1 MQTFL
6 DCVPC
11 LLRQSLEAARYN
23 SDDVA
28 VHEKI
33 LKEVSGW
40 LSEMD
45 MSIPAPVMAEKIH
58 RRLRELTGNVDP
70 YRQVKD
76 EQNELALAILDD
88 LEEEINSTDDP
99 VSIAVRLAIAG
110 NIIDLGVKGQLTKND
125 VHASIQKALAHELMG
140 DIQVFKDEV
149 AKADKIL
156 YLADNAG
163 EIVFDRLLI
172 ERLPRDKITLAVR
185 GEPIINDVTMEDAVK
200 VGLTD
205 FVPVVSNGAGIP
217 GTMLSSCTEE
227 FQQLFAEAD
236 LIISKGQGNF
246 ETLYGVD
253 ANIIFLFQVKC
264 ELVTTLANAP
274 LGSHMLLQQKG

>member
-11 LLRQSLEAARYN
+11 LLRQSLEAARFN

-28 VHEKI
+28 VHEQI

-45 MSIPAPVMAEKIH
+45 MSVPAPVMAASIH
-58 RRLRELTGNVDP
+58 KRLREITGNDDP
-70 YRQVKD
+70 YRKIKD

-88 LEEEINSTDDP
+88 LEGEVSTAEDP
-99 VSIAVRLAIAG
+99 VSLAVRLAIAG
-110 NIIDLGVKGQLTKND
+110 NIIDLGVKGQLTKED
-125 VHASIQKALAHELMG
+125 VHDSVQKALNHQLVG
-140 DIQVFKDEV
+140 DIAVFKEEV
-149 AKADKIL
+149 EKAEKIL

-163 EIVFDRLLI
+163 EIVFDRLLL
-172 ERLPRDKITLAVR
+172 ERLPREKITLAVR
-185 GEPIINDVTMEDAVK
+185 GEPIINDVTMEDAQK
-200 VGLTD
+200 VGLTEI
-205 FVPVVSNGAGIP
+205 VTVISNGAGVP
-217 GTMLSSCTEE
+217 GTMLERCSEE
-227 FQQLFAEAD
+227 FKKLFAEAD

-246 ETLYGVD
+246 ETLFGVE

-264 ELVTTLANAP
+264 ELVTKLAKAP
-274 LGSHMLLQQKG
+274 LGSHMLLKQ